1 MKHLPKHLRPRYRY
15 LAVELRGDPD
25 VEVDRGA
32 FQRHL
37 WYAAQNL
44 VGDVGSAELGLEV
57 LGYEFVD
64 GEGYAVVRCR
74 RETTDRARAVL
85 TCLGTVEGERIRAVV
100 RGTSGTVRGC
110 EEKFI
115 HAPGGVSEERTVAF
129 ADADRRAVGRAERVD
144 VRVGDGFVGATNLD
158 IHTP

>member
-25 VEVDRGA
+25 AEVDRGT

-37 WYAAQNL
+37 WYATQNL

-57 LGYEFVD
+57 LGYEFVA

-74 RETTDRARAVL
+74 RGTTDRSRAVL
-85 TCLGTVEGERIRAVV
+85 ACLGAIEGDRIRAVV
-100 RGTSGTVRGC
+100 RGVSGTVRGC
-110 EEKFI
+110 EERFI

-129 ADADRRAVGRAERVD
+129 AGADRRAVVREDGVD
-144 VRVGDGFVGATNLD
+144 VRVGSSFVGATHLD
-158 IHTP
+158 T

>member
-1 MKHLPKHLRPRYRY
+1 VRHLPKHLRPRYRY
-15 LAVELRGDPD
+15 LGVELRGHPD
-25 VEVDRGA
+25 AEIDRVA

-57 LGYEFVD
+57 LGFGFAD

-74 RETTDRARAVL
+74 RGTVDRARAVL
-85 TCLGTVEGERIRAVV
+85 ACLDGVEGERIRAVV

-110 EEKFI
+110 EEKYI
-115 HAPGGVSEERTVAF
+115 RRPGGVSEERTVAF
-129 ADADRRAVGRAERVD
+129 ADADRRAVVREDGVD
-144 VRVGDGFVGATNLD
+144 VRVGSSYVGATHLD
-158 IHTP
+158 T

>member
-15 LAVELRGDPD
+15 LGVELRGHPD
-25 VEVDRGA
+25 TAIDRGA

-44 VGDVGSAELGLEV
+44 VGDAGSAALGLEV
-57 LGYEFVD
+57 LGFEFVG
-64 GEGYAVVRCR
+64 GEGCAVVRCR
-74 RETTDRARAVL
+74 RGSVDRARAVL
-85 TCLGTVEGERIRAVV
+85 ACLGEVEGERIRAVV

-129 ADADRRAVGRAERVD
+129 ADADRRAVVREDGLD
-144 VRVGDGFVGATNLD
+144 VRVGSAFVGATHLD
-158 IHTP
+158 T